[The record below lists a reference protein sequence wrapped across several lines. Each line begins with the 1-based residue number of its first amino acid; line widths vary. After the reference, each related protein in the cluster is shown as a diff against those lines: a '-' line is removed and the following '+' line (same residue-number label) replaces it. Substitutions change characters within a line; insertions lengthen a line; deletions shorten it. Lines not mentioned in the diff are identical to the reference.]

1 MAISQEDILARIQ
14 QIQSA
19 GGGDTAATRAQIAQ
33 EAQQFGVTP
42 EQIGR
47 ATNLSGSQVRTLA
60 EEAGQAFAPM
70 QMTGGMLGVNT
81 IDLTTPV
88 TPVTTQTG
96 MLEGVTVDVPVR
108 AIDVARDLKS
118 GKISA
123 GDAQTSLQEIV
134 GGEVDPYKSVVADI
148 WQQTTGGILGQN
160 VVNQYADLFKQDV
173 EAGMSPEDTA
183 RKYIGIAQQTP
194 EYEAKVL
201 QDYNTALTEK
211 VQAKDPIALGTLLYN
226 MYSSGTR
233 VRPQELESIFG
244 PGEEG
249 YSLAQTAG
257 NIAQGLATADQLV
270 TEGNT
275 KEANNLLKRIGDD
288 PQGYAQSVG
297 GDPAKLIRQNVLT
310 EDTFYGRSSGGGG
323 GFLKGAVNWVVD
335 DALGLDDS
343 GGLIGSVERM
353 IEDGNPIETLDRWKN
368 KGPAYVAAATAG
380 FVLSGGNPAG
390 ATAAL
395 SVLGANNTLDSG
407 ESLST
412 AQIIGLALNGANIL
426 ELGNAMFTA
435 AGGGE
440 LGAGFFTEQSIM
452 NASQNFGLE
461 NLDLGS
467 LGTGAQAVS
476 EAGEV
481 VQQVNNI
488 ITEPVAAIADGIIN
502 KLGGASALV
511 DKLGITSQGVFVEG
525 ISKGVASAAIAE
537 ATNKN
542 PITAFLGEIKGLETL
557 LPNLPGS
564 SRFKEYYQQASD
576 YVASFEDYLRDQGF
590 DPGAIS
596 EQVAMVEDWSKKYV
610 YDPNELMSTISSVED
625 IITENIDPAPIED
638 AVRAAG
644 DTIADAFEPVK
655 DALVETGDDI
665 ADLGGAI
672 ADAVPDLPDI
682 SGGAPVVTMAELEGP
697 TFAAKRGRQGG
708 LAVDTEFLY
717 EEPSLALAILEG
729 RVG

>member
-14 QIQSA
+14 QIY
-19 GGGDTAATRAQIAQ
+19 TAQGNTPEANAQIAR

-70 QMTGGMLGVNT
+70 QMTDGMLGGNT
-81 IDLTTPV
+81 IDLTTP
-88 TPVTTQTG
+88 PSS
-96 MLEGVTVDVPVR
+96 TVSIAPTNQASTLDFEN
-108 AIDVARDLKS
+108 LY
-118 GKISA
+118 
-123 GDAQTSLQEIV
+123 E
-134 GGEVDPYKSVVADI
+134 DPYEQTVSDI
-148 WQQTTGGILGQN
+148 YRTTTGKLLNTNTVKQFGGM
-160 VVNQYADLFKQDV
+160 FRQDV
-173 EAGMSPEDTA
+173 EEGMSPEDAA
-183 RKYIGIAQQTP
+183 RKYINIAQQTP

-211 VQAKDPIALGTLLYN
+211 IQAKDPVALGTLLYN
-226 MYSSGTR
+226 IYSSGTR

-270 TEGNT
+270 AEGNT
-275 KEANNLLKRIGDD
+275 EEANNLLKRIGDD

-310 EDTFYGRSSGGGG
+310 EDTFYGRSSGGSG
-323 GFLKGAVNWVVD
+323 GFLKGAVNWAVD
-335 DALGLDDS
+335 DVLGLDDT
-343 GGLIGSVERM
+343 GGLIGSVEQM

-368 KGPAYVAAATAG
+368 KGPAYVAAGTAG
-380 FVLSGGNPAG
+380 FIVGGPAG
-390 ATAAL
+390 ASAAL

-412 AQIIGLALNGANIL
+412 AQIIGLALNASNIL
-426 ELGNAMFTA
+426 DLGSAMYTA

-440 LGAGFFTEQSIM
+440 LGAGFLTEQSIM

-461 NLDLGS
+461 NLDLSS

-476 EAGEV
+476 DAGEV

-502 KLGGASALV
+502 KLGGADALI

-525 ISKGVASAAIAE
+525 VSKGVASAAIAE

-596 EQVAMVEDWSKKYV
+596 EQIAMVEDWSKKYV
-610 YDPNELMSTISSVED
+610 YDPNELMVSISSIEDTIKDNVDLSVVED
-625 IITENIDPAPIED
+625 T
-638 AVRAAG
+638 VRAAG

-655 DALVETGDDI
+655 DAIVDTGDKL
-665 ADLGGAI
+665 ADVGDAI
-672 ADAVPDLPDI
+672 ADAIPDVDLPDI
-682 SGGAPVVTMAELEGP
+682 SGGAPLVSMAELDGSAFTP
-697 TFAAKRGRQGG
+697 KKGRQGG

-729 RVG
+729 RVA

>member
-1 MAISQEDILARIQ
+1 MAYTTQELKELSQQALEAGATAKDVAQFITEQGISAEQAADVYGVDAS
-14 QIQSA
+14 QISK
-19 GGGDTAATRAQIAQ
+19 GLTAFKSGKTADEIVKSV
-33 EAQQFGVTP
+33 VTP
-42 EQIGR
+42 PTPI
-47 ATNLSGSQVRTLA
+47 T
-60 EEAGQAFAPM
+60 P
-70 QMTGGMLGVNT
+70 TGGMLSGPT
-81 IDLTTPV
+81 IDLTQPSPVSVSTTPS
-88 TPVTTQTG
+88 TQPAT
-96 MLEGVTVDVPVR
+96 LDFSKQYE
-108 AIDVARDLKS
+108 
-118 GKISA
+118 
-123 GDAQTSLQEIV
+123 
-134 GGEVDPYKSVVADI
+134 DPFEQAVFDI
-148 WQQTTGGILGQN
+148 YRNTTGGLLN
-160 VVNQYADLFKQDV
+160 VDAVQQYGGMFKEDV
-173 EAGMSPEDTA
+173 ASGLDPEEAA
-183 RKYIGIAQQTP
+183 KKYVGLAQQTP

-257 NIAQGLATADQLV
+257 NIAAGLETVNQLAA
-270 TEGNT
+270 EGNT
-275 KEANNLLKRIGDD
+275 EEANNLLKRIGDD

-380 FVLSGGNPAG
+380 YVVGGPAG
-390 ATAAL
+390 ASAAL

-412 AQIIGLALNGANIL
+412 GQIIALALNGANIL

-440 LGAGFFTEQSIM
+440 LGAGFLTEQSIM
-452 NASQNFGLE
+452 NATQNFGLE
-461 NLDLGS
+461 NMDLGS
-467 LGTGAQAVS
+467 LGAGAQAVS
-476 EAGEV
+476 DAGEV

-488 ITEPVAAIADGIIN
+488 ITEPVAAIADGIIT
-502 KLGGASALV
+502 KLGGADALI
-511 DKLGITSQGVFVEG
+511 DKAGITSQGAFVEG
-525 ISKGVASAAIAE
+525 VSKGVASAAIAE

-542 PITAFLGEIKGLETL
+542 PITAFLGEVKGLEQF
-557 LPNLPGS
+557 LPNLPGNS
-564 SRFKEYYQQASD
+564 KFKEYYQQASD
-576 YVASFEDYLRDQGF
+576 YVASFEDYLKDQGF
-590 DPGAIS
+590 DPGAVT
-596 EQVAMVEDWSKKYV
+596 EQIAMVEDWTKKYV
-610 YDPNELMSTISSVED
+610 YDPEELMATISEVGD
-625 IITENIDPAPIED
+625 TIKANVDLAPVED

-644 DTIADAFEPVK
+644 DQLAEAFEPVK
-655 DALVETGDDI
+655 DAIVDTGD
-665 ADLGGAI
+665 AI
-672 ADAVPDLPDI
+672 ADAGDAVSDAVSGFDLPDVSLPGVVPMEELAG
-682 SGGAPVVTMAELEGP
+682 SGFT
-697 TFAAKRGRQGG
+697 AKKGRQGG
-708 LAVDTEFLY
+708 LAVDTDFLY

-729 RVG
+729 RVA